1 MGWLSKV
8 REAVRKA
15 ASAIQERAK
24 KVVEAAK
31 RAVQGKP
38 KDNDRYWEN
47 FDIDSAKEEG
57 ISSPVDAENGF
68 KKSLAQKLEEAQ
80 KRADEEKREEQKKKS
95 YDKFVENHG
104 DISREEYNRM
114 WETIGPASSEYA
126 ESLGSDVIIEFY
138 NRALDQYKNDLTPE
152 FFMDIFRWVD
162 DHFYDKEMLYAEDFV
177 DEINNVLKDYAT
189 KSDFYQ
195 DFRDYY

>member
-8 REAVRKA
+8 REAARKA

-57 ISSPVDAENGF
+57 ITSPVDAENGF

-138 NRALDQYKNDLTPE
+138 NRALDQYKDDLTPE